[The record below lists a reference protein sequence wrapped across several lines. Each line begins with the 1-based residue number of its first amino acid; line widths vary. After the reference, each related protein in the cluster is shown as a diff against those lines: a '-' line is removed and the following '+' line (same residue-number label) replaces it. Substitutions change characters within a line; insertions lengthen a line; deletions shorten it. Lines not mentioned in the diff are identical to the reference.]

1 MKDLA
6 NSHEGPSGNMYTYQ
20 EDKKSNIIESNAL
33 RRSLGGNNP
42 NLNPNYNIPENV
54 PLRAGQDLSPDTVTI
69 HIDQSPPLYWM
80 FFIVF
85 MIIQIIILLFIGFYY
100 QWDDDYTS
108 PKSIN
113 TNSTNN
119 LTLLT
124 DFLYNDTNTYGHI
137 KYKYKLFQEVNIM
150 IFFGFGFLRA
160 FLKHYSWTA
169 VALTLIAGIL
179 SIEFG
184 LFTLICWSAI
194 FDVDWHYGKF
204 NFHHLLDANMC
215 AGAVIISLGTIL
227 GKISMPQYL
236 ILILTETITVTLNYT
251 LLRQVLK
258 IIDVGGTLT
267 MHLYGALFGGI
278 FSFITFFSKNEQ
290 KRIRESR
297 HLGSTYYSNIFAII
311 GNLILISYF
320 PAFNTSLINDDLYRT
335 IDKGNLL
342 KIKPK
347 FEGMINTYF
356 ALIGSIIGTFCT
368 SPFLNNGK
376 LVLQDILNSS
386 FSGGIAVG
394 GCCHLINHYWVSII
408 FGLFTGGATTFL
420 SNFCS
425 KKLNLDVYH
434 DTANVIYYHGIP
446 GLIGG
451 IFTTIFVGNMPKIV
465 KNDNR
470 KKKYVYQ
477 YIGTFLNYYNNNSSG
492 YNDTINNFGRY
503 AGVHFSA
510 IFITI
515 AVALACGFLAGFSIK
530 FCNCN
535 IALRYFNDSE
545 FFDVND
551 TEPFPWK
558 DENIKLEL
566 EYNPRNI

>member
-42 NLNPNYNIPENV
+42 NFNPNYNIPENA
-54 PLRAGQDLSPDTVTI
+54 PLKAGQDLSPDTVTI

-85 MIIQIIILLFIGFYY
+85 MIIQIIILIFIGFYY
-100 QWDDDYTS
+100 QWEDDYTN

-113 TNSTNN
+113 TNSTEN
-119 LTLLT
+119 LT
-124 DFLYNDTNTYGHI
+124 DIINIDDNVYGHI
-137 KYKYKLFQEVNIM
+137 KNKYKLFQEVNIM

-184 LFTLICWSAI
+184 FFMLICWSAI
-194 FDVDWHYGKF
+194 FDVEWHYGKF
-204 NFHHLLDANMC
+204 NFQHLLDSNMC
-215 AGAVIISLGTIL
+215 AGAVIISLGTIV
-227 GKISMPQYL
+227 GKISMPQYILL
-236 ILILTETITVTLNYT
+236 IITETITVTLNYT

-258 IIDVGGTLT
+258 VIDVGGTLT
-267 MHLYGALFGGI
+267 VHLYGALFGGI

-335 IDKGNLL
+335 IDKG

-465 KNDNR
+465 KNDNE

>member
-335 IDKGNLL
+335 IDKGDLL

-465 KNDNR
+465 KNDNE

>member
-54 PLRAGQDLSPDTVTI
+54 PLKPGQDLSPDTVTI

-335 IDKGNLL
+335 IDNSNLL

-408 FGLFTGGATTFL
+408 FGLFTGGVTTFL

-465 KNDNR
+465 KNDNE

-477 YIGTFLNYYNNNSSG
+477 YIGKFLNY
-492 YNDTINNFGRY
+492 
-503 AGVHFSA
+503 
-510 IFITI
+510 
-515 AVALACGFLAGFSIK
+515 
-530 FCNCN
+530 
-535 IALRYFNDSE
+535 
-545 FFDVND
+545 
-551 TEPFPWK
+551 
-558 DENIKLEL
+558 
-566 EYNPRNI
+566 

>member
-42 NLNPNYNIPENV
+42 NFNPNYNIPENA
-54 PLRAGQDLSPDTVTI
+54 PLKAGQDLSPDTVTI

-85 MIIQIIILLFIGFYY
+85 MIIQIIILIFIGFYY
-100 QWDDDYTS
+100 QWEDDYTN
-108 PKSIN
+108 PKSIK
-113 TNSTNN
+113 TNST
-119 LTLLT
+119 LYLT
-124 DFLYNDTNTYGHI
+124 DVIFNDDNVYGHI
-137 KYKYKLFQEVNIM
+137 KNKYKLFQEVNIM

-184 LFTLICWSAI
+184 FFMLICWSAI
-194 FDVDWHYGKF
+194 FDVEWHYGKF
-204 NFHHLLDANMC
+204 NFQHLLDSNMC
-215 AGAVIISLGTIL
+215 AGAVIISLGTIV
-227 GKISMPQYL
+227 GKISMPQYILL
-236 ILILTETITVTLNYT
+236 IITETITVTLNYT

-258 IIDVGGTLT
+258 VIDVGGTLT
-267 MHLYGALFGGI
+267 VHLYGALFGGI
-278 FSFITFFSKNEQ
+278 FSFISFFSKHEQ
-290 KRIRESR
+290 QRIRESR
-297 HLGSTYYSNIFAII
+297 HLGTTYYSNIFALI

-320 PAFNTSLINDDLYRT
+320 PAFNTCLINDDLYRT
-335 IDKGNLL
+335 IDSK

-368 SPFLNNGK
+368 SPFFNNGK

-408 FGLFTGGATTFL
+408 FGLFTGSVTTFL

-425 KKLNLDVYH
+425 KKFNFNGYH
-434 DTANVIYYHGIP
+434 DTSNAIYYHGIP
-446 GLIGG
+446 GIIGG

-465 KNDNR
+465 KDD
-470 KKKYVYQ
+470 KKKSYVYQ
-477 YIGTFLNYYNNNSSG
+477 YIGTFLDYYDDYSLFKDDG
-492 YNDTINNFGRY
+492 VEFGLY
-503 AGVHFSA
+503 AGTHFAA

-558 DENIKLEL
+558 NENIKLEL
-566 EYNPRNI
+566 EYNPRNN

>member
-20 EDKKSNIIESNAL
+20 EDKKSNIVQSNAL

-42 NLNPNYNIPENV
+42 NFNPGYNIPENI
-54 PLRAGQDLSPDTVTI
+54 PLKDGQDLSPDTVTI
-69 HIDQSPPLYWM
+69 HLDQSPPPYWM

-85 MIIQIIILLFIGFYY
+85 LITQIIILLFIGFYY
-100 QWDDDYTS
+100 EWDDNYTN
-108 PKSIN
+108 PKSIKTDSAN
-113 TNSTNN
+113 NFTETNN
-119 LTLLT
+119 NNCNV
-124 DFLYNDTNTYGHI
+124 YRHVKN
-137 KYKYKLFQEVNIM
+137 KYKLFQEVNILL
-150 IFFGFGFLRA
+150 FLGFGFLRA

-169 VALTLIAGIL
+169 VALTFIAGIL
-179 SIEFG
+179 STELGF
-184 LFTLICWSAI
+184 FMLICWSSI
-194 FDVDWHYGKF
+194 FDVNWNYGKF
-204 NFHHLLDANMC
+204 NFQHLLDSNMC

-236 ILILTETITVTLNYT
+236 ILIITETITVTLNYT

-278 FSFITFFSKNEQ
+278 FSFISFFSKSEQ
-290 KRIRESR
+290 QRIRESR
-297 HLGSTYYSNIFAII
+297 HLGTTYYSNIFALI

-320 PAFNTSLINDDLYRT
+320 PAFNTCLINDDLYRT
-335 IDKGNLL
+335 IDKRS
-342 KIKPK
+342 IKPK

-368 SPFLNNGK
+368 SPFFNNGK
-376 LVLQDILNSS
+376 LEIQDILNSS

-408 FGLFTGGATTFL
+408 FGLFAGSVTTIL
-420 SNFCS
+420 SNFLS
-425 KKLNLDVYH
+425 KKIIFNGYH
-434 DTANVIYYHGIP
+434 DTANAVYYHGIP
-446 GLIGG
+446 GFIGG

-465 KNDNR
+465 DSKN
-470 KKKYVYQ
+470 KTYVYKYV
-477 YIGTFLNYYNNNSSG
+477 GTFLNYNYTNI
-492 YNDTINNFGRY
+492 NDAEINFGGY
-503 AGVHFSA
+503 AGTHFGA

-515 AVALACGFLAGFSIK
+515 AAALACGFLAGFSIK

-535 IALRYFNDSE
+535 IALRYFNDWE
-545 FFDVND
+545 FFDVSESD
-551 TEPFPWK
+551 PFPWK
-558 DENIKLEL
+558 NENIKLEL

>member
-335 IDKGNLL
+335 IDKGDLL

-465 KNDNR
+465 KNNR

>member
-6 NSHEGPSGNMYTYQ
+6 NSREGPSGNMYTYQ

-42 NLNPNYNIPENV
+42 NFNPNYNIPENV
-54 PLRAGQDLSPDTVTI
+54 PLRGGQDLAPDTITI

-85 MIIQIIILLFIGFYY
+85 MIIQIIILIFIGFYY
-100 QWDDDYTS
+100 QWDDNYTN

-113 TNSTNN
+113 TNSTNYLSDIIN
-119 LTLLT
+119 
-124 DFLYNDTNTYGHI
+124 NDDNAYGHI
-137 KYKYKLFQEVNIM
+137 KNKYKLFQEVNIM

-184 LFTLICWSAI
+184 FFMLICWRAI
-194 FDVDWHYGKF
+194 FDVSWHYGEF
-204 NFHHLLDANMC
+204 NFQHLLDSNMC

-236 ILILTETITVTLNYT
+236 ILIITETITVTLNYT

-258 IIDVGGTLT
+258 VIDVGGTLT
-267 MHLYGALFGGI
+267 MHLYGALFGAI
-278 FSFITFFSKNEQ
+278 FSFISFFSKNEQ
-290 KRIRESR
+290 QRIGESR
-297 HLGSTYYSNIFAII
+297 HLGSTYYSNIFALI

-320 PAFNTSLINDDLYRT
+320 PAFNTCLINDSLYRK
-335 IDKGNLL
+335 IDNKEIKL
-342 KIKPK
+342 K
-347 FEGMINTYF
+347 FVGMINTYF
-356 ALIGSIIGTFCT
+356 GLIGSIIGTFCT
-368 SPFLNNGK
+368 SPFFNNGK
-376 LVLQDILNSS
+376 LALQDILNSS

-408 FGLFTGGATTFL
+408 FGLFTGSVTTIL
-420 SNFCS
+420 TNFCS
-425 KKLNLDVYH
+425 KKFNFNGYH
-434 DTANVIYYHGIP
+434 DTTNAFYYHGIP
-446 GLIGG
+446 GFIGG

-465 KNDNR
+465 NDNR
-470 KKKYVYQ
+470 KKRDVYKYV
-477 YIGTFLNYYNNNSSG
+477 GTFLNYYNNFTEF
-492 YNDTINNFGRY
+492 NDSDISFGKY
-503 AGVHFSA
+503 AGVHFAA

-551 TEPFPWK
+551 IEPFPWK
-558 DENIKLEL
+558 NENIKLEL

>member
-20 EDKKSNIIESNAL
+20 EDKKSNIVESNAL

-42 NLNPNYNIPENV
+42 NFNPNYNVPENV
-54 PLRAGQDLSPDTVTI
+54 PLRAGQDLSPDTVII

-113 TNSTNN
+113 NTTENDDTYI
-119 LTLLT
+119 
-124 DFLYNDTNTYGHI
+124 LYNDTSTYGHI

-169 VALTLIAGIL
+169 VSLTLIAGVL

-204 NFHHLLDANMC
+204 NFHHLLDSNMC

-236 ILILTETITVTLNYT
+236 ILIITETITVTLNYT
-251 LLRQVLK
+251 LLRQVLNV
-258 IIDVGGTLT
+258 IDVGGTLT
-267 MHLYGALFGGI
+267 VHLYGALFGGI
-278 FSFITFFSKNEQ
+278 FSFISFFSKHEQ
-290 KRIRESR
+290 QRIRESR

-320 PAFNTSLINDDLYRT
+320 PAFNTCLINDDLYRT
-335 IDKGNLL
+335 IGKE

-408 FGLFTGGATTFL
+408 FGIFTGVVTTFL

-425 KKLNLDVYH
+425 KKFNFDGYH
-434 DTANVIYYHGIP
+434 DTANIVYYHGIP
-446 GLIGG
+446 GIIGG

-465 KNDNR
+465 KNDSR
-470 KKKYVYQ
+470 KKNYVFQ
-477 YIGTFLNYYNNNSSG
+477 YIGTFLNYYNNSEYNNTNST
-492 YNDTINNFGRY
+492 DINFGRY
-503 AGVHFSA
+503 AGVHFAS

-551 TEPFPWK
+551 TDPFPWK

>member
-335 IDKGNLL
+335 IDKDNLL

-465 KNDNR
+465 NNDNR

-492 YNDTINNFGRY
+492 YNDTIDNFGRY

>member
-42 NLNPNYNIPENV
+42 NLNPNYNMPENV
-54 PLRAGQDLSPDTVTI
+54 PLKAGQDLSPDTVTI

-184 LFTLICWSAI
+184 LFALICWSAI

-335 IDKGNLL
+335 IDKG

-376 LVLQDILNSS
+376 LVLQDIFNSS

>member
-465 KNDNR
+465 NNDNR

-492 YNDTINNFGRY
+492 YNDTIDNFGRY

>member
-6 NSHEGPSGNMYTYQ
+6 NSREGPSGNMYTYQ

-42 NLNPNYNIPENV
+42 NFNPNYNIPENV
-54 PLRAGQDLSPDTVTI
+54 PLRGGQDLAPDTITI

-85 MIIQIIILLFIGFYY
+85 MIIQIIILIFIGFYY
-100 QWDDDYTS
+100 QWEDDYTN
-108 PKSIN
+108 PKSIK
-113 TNSTNN
+113 TNSTVY
-119 LTLLT
+119 LT
-124 DFLYNDTNTYGHI
+124 DVIFNDDNVYGHI
-137 KYKYKLFQEVNIM
+137 KNKYKLFQEVNIM

-184 LFTLICWSAI
+184 FFMLICWRAI
-194 FDVDWHYGKF
+194 FDVSWHYGEF
-204 NFHHLLDANMC
+204 NFQHLLDSNMC

-236 ILILTETITVTLNYT
+236 ILIITETITVTLNYT

-258 IIDVGGTLT
+258 VIDVGGTLT
-267 MHLYGALFGGI
+267 MHLYGALFGAI
-278 FSFITFFSKNEQ
+278 FSFISFFSKNEQ
-290 KRIRESR
+290 QRIGESR
-297 HLGSTYYSNIFAII
+297 HLGSTYYSNIFALI

-320 PAFNTSLINDDLYRT
+320 PAFNTCLINDSLYRK
-335 IDKGNLL
+335 IDNKEIKL
-342 KIKPK
+342 K
-347 FEGMINTYF
+347 FVGMINTYF
-356 ALIGSIIGTFCT
+356 GLIGSIIGTFCT
-368 SPFLNNGK
+368 SPFFNNGK
-376 LVLQDILNSS
+376 LALQDILNSS

-408 FGLFTGGATTFL
+408 FGLFTGSVTTIL
-420 SNFCS
+420 TNFCS
-425 KKLNLDVYH
+425 KKFNFNGYH
-434 DTANVIYYHGIP
+434 DTTNAFYYHGIP
-446 GLIGG
+446 GFIGG

-465 KNDNR
+465 NDNR
-470 KKKYVYQ
+470 KKRDVYKYV
-477 YIGTFLNYYNNNSSG
+477 GTFLNYYNNFTEF
-492 YNDTINNFGRY
+492 NDSDISFGKY
-503 AGVHFSA
+503 AGVHFAA

-551 TEPFPWK
+551 IEPFPWK
-558 DENIKLEL
+558 NENIKLEL

>member
-335 IDKGNLL
+335 IDKG

-492 YNDTINNFGRY
+492 YNDTDKNFGSY